1 MTFGVTSSSS
11 EPDHLCIAEYSVL
24 DLRNKV
30 IEDKVMFVNPRSEYL
45 ACLCVAQTEH
55 AKSIL

>member
-1 MTFGVTSSSS
+1 MDYMFQTSGSS

-30 IEDKVMFVNPRSEYL
+30 IEDKVMFVNPRSEQ
-45 ACLCVAQTEH
+45 CI
-55 AKSIL
+55 KNILNI